1 MADNII
7 SQYYTKNDGSQIGND
22 AQLINGVYQNEKI
35 INKNSGEKF
44 VKSSNYRN
52 VFDKVD
58 EKISKIDDANANG
71 VCSCKNT
78 SGVEVDTFKCHVP
91 VSNSAPTLN
100 WGQTSTIGTV
110 DGKPLTVKL
119 PPNPNTDTDTKYS
132 AGTGLTLSG
141 TEFSIS
147 EEYFNNVLR
156 YYGNDNYYRYKVE
169 YKEKGENIP
178 PSAGGSGMTY
188 PISGWYIMGYS
199 AQGHHTSYELISIS
213 QELLDKINNSG
224 GSSEPWST
232 FYFSGDITIDVGDV
246 VPGSK
251 LYRNRNLTENVE
263 SGSWRLMLKDVE
275 SFIGSGANAI
285 VTTYKGKFEKVG

>member
-71 VCSCKNT
+71 VCSCKNA

-91 VSNSAPTLN
+91 VSNSAPTLK
-100 WGQTSTIGTV
+100 WGESNTIGTV
-110 DGKPLTVKL
+110 DGKPLTITL
-119 PPNPNTDTDTKYS
+119 PANPNTTYS
-132 AGTGLTLSG
+132 AGEGLVLNG

-147 EEYFNNVLR
+147 
-156 YYGNDNYYRYKVE
+156 
-169 YKEKGENIP
+169 
-178 PSAGGSGMTY
+178 
-188 PISGWYIMGYS
+188 
-199 AQGHHTSYELISIS
+199 
-213 QELLDKINNSG
+213 QEFLEKINNNSYRPRMSVIYIEDVNAG
-224 GSSEPWST
+224 GGTSPKPEEGQIYTNEHFFSVDSQKRLTRNTIIATEKWKCIKQASEEVQ
-232 FYFSGDITIDVGDV
+232 FYTEPSQ
-246 VPGSK
+246 GSK
-251 LYRNRNLTENVE
+251 VLGNSSVGNVQ
-263 SGSWRLMLKDVE
+263 SIFVFVE
-275 SFIGSGANAI
+275 YID
-285 VTTYKGKFEKVG
+285 

>member
-71 VCSCKNT
+71 VCSCKNA

-91 VSNSAPTLN
+91 VSNSAPTLS
-100 WGQTSTIGTV
+100 WGQTSTIGSI

-119 PPNPNTDTDTKYS
+119 PPNPNTDTNTTYS
-132 AGTGLTLSG
+132 AGTGLVLNGTTFHIDEIWLKNFIGNNSSPNLEIQTAIFSSVPVFGTSSDRQTSMVGQNYAGSVLYKNVSRSGKGEDSILEFRDSLSG
-141 TEFSIS
+141 TWKCITESLVEAS
-147 EEYFNNVLR
+147 STEVQTGPTVYEL
-156 YYGNDNYYRYKVE
+156 YYRFGTFCKV
-169 YKEKGENIP
+169 
-178 PSAGGSGMTY
+178 
-188 PISGWYIMGYS
+188 
-199 AQGHHTSYELISIS
+199 
-213 QELLDKINNSG
+213 
-224 GSSEPWST
+224 
-232 FYFSGDITIDVGDV
+232 
-246 VPGSK
+246 
-251 LYRNRNLTENVE
+251 
-263 SGSWRLMLKDVE
+263 
-275 SFIGSGANAI
+275 
-285 VTTYKGKFEKVG
+285 

>member
-35 INKNSGEKF
+35 VNKNSGEKF

-100 WGQTSTIGTV
+100 WGESSTIGTV

-119 PPNPNTDTDTKYS
+119 PPNPNTDTNTTYS
-132 AGTGLTLSG
+132 AGTGLVLNGNS
-141 TEFSIS
+141 
-147 EEYFNNVLR
+147 FNVNIP
-156 YYGNDNYYRYKVE
+156 NYKVSDGTNPDE
-169 YKEKGENIP
+169 
-178 PSAGGSGMTY
+178 T
-188 PISGWYIMGYS
+188 YIMTLDFAQNACHPSGYTI
-199 AQGHHTSYELISIS
+199 GRLVEM
-213 QELLDKINNSG
+213 INNSG
-224 GSSEPWST
+224 SSESWT
-232 FYFSGDITIDVGDV
+232 TLYFKDDDIDVGDV
-246 VPGSK
+246 VSGSR
-251 LYRNRNLTENVE
+251 LSTDSNLSSVGVT
-263 SGSWRLMLKDVE
+263 GSWRLMWKNVN
-275 SFIGSGANAI
+275 SSYSSSSSGI
-285 VTTYKGKFEKVG
+285 KIYYGKFQKVG

>member
-100 WGQTSTIGTV
+100 WGQTSTIGSI
-110 DGKPLTVKL
+110 DGKPLTVIL
-119 PPNPNTDTDTKYS
+119 PPNPNTDTKYS

-141 TEFSIS
+141 TTFSIS
-147 EEYFNNVLR
+147 SNYLNGIEEQGSNFIR
-156 YYGNDNYYRYKVE
+156 YTNGLQLCWYNGLVGFSEDEMNAGVSVKTHPYPRPFKDGSYALIGASFGIRGH
-169 YKEKGENIP
+169 GEQFISKYSSYLMIHYNINL
-178 PSAGGSGMTY
+178 SETRSFDYLAIGM
-188 PISGWYIMGYS
+188 W
-199 AQGHHTSYELISIS
+199 
-213 QELLDKINNSG
+213 K
-224 GSSEPWST
+224 
-232 FYFSGDITIDVGDV
+232 
-246 VPGSK
+246 
-251 LYRNRNLTENVE
+251 
-263 SGSWRLMLKDVE
+263 
-275 SFIGSGANAI
+275 
-285 VTTYKGKFEKVG
+285 